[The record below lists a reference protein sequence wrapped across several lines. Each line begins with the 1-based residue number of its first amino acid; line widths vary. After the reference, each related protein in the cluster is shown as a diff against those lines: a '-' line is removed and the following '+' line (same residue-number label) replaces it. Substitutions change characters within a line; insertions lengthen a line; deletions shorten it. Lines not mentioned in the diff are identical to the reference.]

1 VQVLHLRALPT
12 INVLISLHF
21 APFIAYCTQH
31 NSIIQC
37 LGLRKKDDY
46 ILNHEMDQKKD
57 LGLGGCS
64 KLL

>member
-1 VQVLHLRALPT
+1 M
-12 INVLISLHF
+12 SLHF